1 MSSAVGPRLPQL
13 LLVAG
18 AGRSGTSLVSGLCS
32 RLGFHIPLPEVLA
45 DESNPR
51 GFGEPRWAV
60 DFHTRLLKQLNMAPE
75 DGRPEAW
82 DLARTATA
90 LPTPRTRLA
99 RWLEEQLQQADRV
112 VVKDPRLTWFVGLWA
127 SVAQELGAE
136 VSVLTMLRHPAESVT
151 SRRLAYGTG
160 SSATTRTASWLNM
173 TLGLEAEN
181 RGMRRA
187 VVGYDDL
194 LTDWRAALASAEQPL
209 GMDLVTGRTAEDV
222 ESAASLVDSSLRR
235 AEADW
240 AALGVAAPLQELAER
255 VHAGMAGGDEVA
267 LDAARADYAALYGW
281 AAELTR
287 SRVRAARVEER
298 RKAAERVSGGP
309 PTP

>member
-82 DLARTATA
+82 DLARTATE

-187 VVGYDDL
+187 VVAVRRPPDG
-194 LTDWRAALASAEQPL
+194 LAGGA
-209 GMDLVTGRTAEDV
+209 R
-222 ESAASLVDSSLRR
+222 LRR
-235 AEADW
+235 ATVGDGPGDRPYRRGR
-240 AALGVAAPLQELAER
+240 GVRCIARWTRPS
-255 VHAGMAGGDEVA
+255 AGPRRTGRPSGSP
-267 LDAARADYAALYGW
+267 R
-281 AAELTR
+281 R
-287 SRVRAARVEER
+287 SRSWPSASTPAWPAGTRWPWTLPGRTT
-298 RKAAERVSGGP
+298 P
-309 PTP
+309 PSTAGRPT